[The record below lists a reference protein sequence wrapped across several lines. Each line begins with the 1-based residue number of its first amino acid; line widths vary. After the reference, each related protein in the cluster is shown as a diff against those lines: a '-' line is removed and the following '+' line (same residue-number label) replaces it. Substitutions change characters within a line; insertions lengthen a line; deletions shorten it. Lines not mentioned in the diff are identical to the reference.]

1 MSEKFDKFAKAL
13 DDLIKEGHLLHDA
26 LWSVFL
32 EKPLTEDIVKS
43 MGSENALE
51 CIKTLF
57 SFYQKYQGWYSE
69 ALSLIK
75 KILPD
80 HLDDFKSYY
89 EYPRARK
96 NITGENYMIKD
107 FLQGLTFVQ
116 NGEINFGSGSA
127 FMAFTQQLNIVNA
140 ARKNLN
146 SALMSLTEILQ
157 ADLFDSEIDSAKALA
172 KSGHLRA
179 SGTICGVVIE
189 KHLSHVCDSHAIN
202 IRKKKPTISDLNN
215 TLKNK
220 GIITT
225 PKWRLIQHIAD
236 VRNICTH
243 AGKEEPTKEGI
254 ESLLSET
261 QKVLKTVF

>member
-13 DDLIKEGHLLHDA
+13 DNLVEEGVLLYDA
-26 LWSVFL
+26 LQLIFWKSEFT
-32 EKPLTEDIVKS
+32 KGAIKS
-43 MGSENALE
+43 MGNENAGKH
-51 CIKTLF
+51 IKKLPDF
-57 SFYQKYQGWYSE
+57 NQKYQGWYSE

-75 KILPD
+75 QILPD
-80 HLDDFKSYY
+80 RLEDFKSYY

-96 NITGENYMIKD
+96 SITVENYMIKD
-107 FLQGLTFVQ
+107 FLHGITIKRDGKEVLDR
-116 NGEINFGSGSA
+116 SAA
-127 FMAFTQQLNIVNA
+127 FMAFSQQFNIVEA
-140 ARKNLN
+140 ARENLN
-146 SALMSLTEILQ
+146 SELMDLTDILQ

-179 SGTICGVVIE
+179 SGAICGVIIE
-189 KHLSHVCDSHAIN
+189 KHLSHVCDSNSIK
-202 IRKKKPTISDLNN
+202 IRKNKPTISDLNN
-215 TLKNK
+215 KLKDN

-243 AGKEEPTKEGI
+243 AGKEEPTKEDI

-261 QKVLKTVF
+261 QKVLKTVS